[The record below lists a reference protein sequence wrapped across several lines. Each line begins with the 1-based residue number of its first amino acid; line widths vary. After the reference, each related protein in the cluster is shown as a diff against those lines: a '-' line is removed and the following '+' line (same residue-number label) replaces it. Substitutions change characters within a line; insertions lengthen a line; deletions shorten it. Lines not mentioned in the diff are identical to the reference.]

1 MNSLKLVFL
10 GLGFTGLLTACTTTY
25 QAQPNLDTYLE
36 QFIGQSAEQIKAKIN
51 LPALGYELKGS
62 PVQTTNQLSYTIL
75 RPLAVPIPSR
85 LQSVGTGGAVIAPP
99 TSLGANSYE
108 IDMYCQIS
116 FILQNNIAK
125 DVQYRGRSC

>member
-62 PVQTTNQLSYTIL
+62 PVQTANQLSYTIL
-75 RPLAVPIPSR
+75 RPLAVTYSVWPAICRHRWSCHCPSYQFR
-85 LQSVGTGGAVIAPP
+85 
-99 TSLGANSYE
+99 
-108 IDMYCQIS
+108 CQ
-116 FILQNNIAK
+116 LL
-125 DVQYRGRSC
+125 

>member
-62 PVQTTNQLSYTIL
+62 PVQTANQLSYTIL
-75 RPLAVPIPSR
+75 RPLAVPIPSG
-85 LQSVGTGGAVIAPP
+85 LQSVGTGGAVIAPLP
-99 TSLGANSYE
+99 
-108 IDMYCQIS
+108 
-116 FILQNNIAK
+116 
-125 DVQYRGRSC
+125 V

>member
-62 PVQTTNQLSYTIL
+62 PVQTAKPAQLYDFATPCCTYSVWPAICRHRWSCHCPSYQF
-75 RPLAVPIPSR
+75 R
-85 LQSVGTGGAVIAPP
+85 
-99 TSLGANSYE
+99 
-108 IDMYCQIS
+108 CQ
-116 FILQNNIAK
+116 LL
-125 DVQYRGRSC
+125 